1 MVVNR
6 NRTSAVSV
14 NRPVYRTG
22 FVNHGSTMLLSHSP
36 STSFLFVLF
45 RLLPCWF
52 RFVRLPPRAA
62 CAARLPVLLRLPI
75 KRPDGHKPQPAGLLA
90 LGPELGLCSPPSDL
104 LYSICWCW
112 PCAGARTIVSGSAP
126 SSDSSSNSLQR

>member
-52 RFVRLPPRAA
+52 RFVRLPPVLRA
-62 CAARLPVLLRLPI
+62 
-75 KRPDGHKPQPAGLLA
+75 LLA
-90 LGPELGLCSPPSDL
+90 F
-104 LYSICWCW
+104 
-112 PCAGARTIVSGSAP
+112 PCYCVC
-126 SSDSSSNSLQR
+126 L